1 MLLSAG
7 GRMRLGAGAR
17 AVKILIVDDHPIVR
31 SGLRRLLTVEPEIE
45 VREAANGREALS
57 VFREQQPTLVILD
70 LNLPGVGGL
79 EVLSRLKAI
88 DPDARILVLSMHDD
102 QIHVTRAL
110 QAGAAGYVS
119 KNASPEELLEA
130 IRRVAGG
137 YTYIEHEIAEE
148 LVFSQIRPASHPLK
162 DLTSRDLE
170 IMRLLAEGCT
180 LPQIA
185 DALGLSYKTAANS
198 CTRIKARLGAASTA
212 DLVRIAIRTGL
223 VDRDAGALEQPLHDI
238 RRTT

>member
-1 MLLSAG
+1 M
-7 GRMRLGAGAR
+7 
-17 AVKILIVDDHPIVR
+17 KILIVDDHPIVR
-31 SGLRRLLTVEPEIE
+31 AGLRRLLTAEPEIE
-45 VREAANGREALS
+45 IREAASGREALS

-110 QAGAAGYVS
+110 QAGAAGYIS
-119 KNASPEELLEA
+119 KSAPADELLEA

-137 YTYIEHEIAEE
+137 HTYIEHEIAEE

-185 DALGLSYKTAANS
+185 NALGLSYKTAANS
-198 CTRIKARLGAASTA
+198 CTRIKAKLAATSTA
-212 DLVRIAIRTGL
+212 ELIRIAIRSGL
-223 VDRDAGALEQPLHDI
+223 TDRDAVLAELPTGP
-238 RRTT
+238 RS

>member
-7 GRMRLGAGAR
+7 GRLRLGAGAR

-31 SGLRRLLTVEPEIE
+31 SGLRRLLTAEPEIE

-57 VFREQQPTLVILD
+57 VFREQRPTLVILD

-110 QAGAAGYVS
+110 QAGAAGYIS
-119 KNASPEELLEA
+119 KSAPADELLEA

-137 YTYIEHEIAEE
+137 HTYIEHEIAEE
-148 LVFSQIRPASHPLK
+148 LVFSQIRAASHPLK
-162 DLTSRDLE
+162 DLSSRDLE

-185 DALGLSYKTAANS
+185 NALGLSYKTAANS
-198 CTRIKARLGAASTA
+198 CTRIKAKLQATSTA
-212 DLVRIAIRTGL
+212 ELIRIAIRSGL
-223 VDRDAGALEQPLHDI
+223 TDRDAVLAELPTGP
-238 RRTT
+238 RS

>member
-7 GRMRLGAGAR
+7 GRLRLGAGAR

-57 VFREQQPTLVILD
+57 VFREQRPTLVILD

-79 EVLSRLKAI
+79 EVLSRLRAI

-110 QAGAAGYVS
+110 QAGAAGYIS
-119 KNASPEELLEA
+119 KSAPADELLEA

-137 YTYIEHEIAEE
+137 HTYIEHEIAEE
-148 LVFSQIRPASHPLK
+148 LVFSHIRAASHPLK
-162 DLTSRDLE
+162 DLSSRDLD

-185 DALGLSYKTAANS
+185 NALGLSYKTAANS
-198 CTRIKARLGAASTA
+198 CTRIKAKLQATSTA
-212 DLVRIAIRTGL
+212 ELIRIAIRSGL
-223 VDRDAGALEQPLHDI
+223 TDRDAVLAELPAGP
-238 RRTT
+238 RS

>member
-1 MLLSAG
+1 
-7 GRMRLGAGAR
+7 
-17 AVKILIVDDHPIVR
+17 VKILIVDDHPIVR
-31 SGLRRLLTVEPEIE
+31 SGLRRLLTAEPEIE
-45 VREAANGREALS
+45 VREAASGRDALS
-57 VFREQQPTLVILD
+57 VFREQRPTLVILD

-110 QAGAAGYVS
+110 KAGAAGYVS
-119 KNASPEELLEA
+119 KNAPADELLEA

-137 YTYIEHEIAEE
+137 HTYIEHEIAEE
-148 LVFSQIRPASHPLK
+148 LVFSQIRAASHPLRE
-162 DLTSRDLE
+162 LSSRDLE

-198 CTRIKARLGAASTA
+198 CTRIKAKLAATSTA
-212 DLVRIAIRTGL
+212 ELIRIAIRYGL
-223 VDRDAGALEQPLHDI
+223 VDRDAVLAELPTGP
-238 RRTT
+238 RS

>member
-1 MLLSAG
+1 
-7 GRMRLGAGAR
+7 MRLGAGAR

-110 QAGAAGYVS
+110 QAGAAGYIS
-119 KNASPEELLEA
+119 KSAPADELLEA

-137 YTYIEHEIAEE
+137 HTYIEHEIAEE
-148 LVFSQIRPASHPLK
+148 LVFSQIRAVSHPLK
-162 DLTSRDLE
+162 DLSSRDLD

-185 DALGLSYKTAANS
+185 NALGLSYKTAANS
-198 CTRIKARLGAASTA
+198 CTRIKAKLAATSTA
-212 DLVRIAIRTGL
+212 ELIRIAIRSGL
-223 VDRDAGALEQPLHDI
+223 TDRDAVLAELPTGP
-238 RRTT
+238 RS

>member
-7 GRMRLGAGAR
+7 GRLRLGAGAR

-31 SGLRRLLTVEPEIE
+31 SGLRRLLTAEPEIE

-57 VFREQQPTLVILD
+57 VFREQRPTLVILD

-119 KNASPEELLEA
+119 KNAPADELLEA

-137 YTYIEHEIAEE
+137 HTYIEHEIAEE
-148 LVFSQIRPASHPLK
+148 LVFSQIRAASHPLK
-162 DLTSRDLE
+162 DLSSRDLE